1 MDNQLTGRVA
11 LVTGA
16 NHGIGAAT
24 AEALARVGARV
35 FVTYLRLPEP
45 RRASGE
51 WSRSYDEVRATASDE
66 VIARIRAD
74 DSQAA
79 ALEADLADAG
89 VPADLFN
96 HAEDAL
102 GPVEILVNNAD
113 HCSSDTFLP
122 EGHAHGLSTGGETM
136 HTLTAE
142 SFDAHAAV
150 NARAPALLMSEF
162 ARRHLERGGNWGR
175 IVNVSTDGS
184 PGFPTEVSYGATK
197 HALESFTR
205 AGAHELGPL
214 GITVNC
220 VSPGPIQTGYI
231 SPEKERSIAET
242 TPLRRVGRPNDVAD
256 VIAFLCSDAARWLT
270 GQTLFVGGGWRM
282 I

>member
-24 AEALARVGARV
+24 EEALARFGARA
-35 FVTYLRLPEP
+35 FVTYLRLTEP
-45 RRASGE
+45 RRAPGE
-51 WSRSYDEVRATASDE
+51 WCRSYDEVRATASDE
-66 VIARIRAD
+66 VVARIRAD
-74 DSQAA
+74 GGQADSV
-79 ALEADLADAG
+79 EADLADAD
-89 VPADLFN
+89 VPADLFK

-122 EGHAHGLSTGGETM
+122 ASNAHGSSAGGETM
-136 HTLTAE
+136 RTLTPE

-197 HALESFTR
+197 HALESLTR

-270 GQTLFVGGGWRM
+270 SQTLFVGGGWRM